1 MNELLAPCE
10 QNFFVLAADGAGH
23 FIGATQQ
30 TQNKKLLAMDVQSF
44 RQVHPEVELE
54 QSILGAI
61 LVDNRRL
68 ESISAQL
75 KSEEF
80 FDPLHQ
86 RTYETML
93 KVWEQGRGISA
104 QSLTALMRNDPG
116 LATLGVD
123 YFELLEAAAPAVT
136 NIKELARIVHEAAVR
151 RELLRIG
158 EELANGALEVDVD
171 RPPNA
176 QIEQAE
182 KALYAV
188 ALNSQYGEGALD
200 FHQAMRKTV
209 ELATKAAARGGRIS
223 GVTSGF
229 TEIDHLLGGL
239 QPSDLLI
246 LAGRPG
252 MGKTALGTNMAF
264 HCAQQYVQ
272 DLAQDA
278 EYPSGA
284 PVLFFS
290 LEMAAQQLS
299 ARILSEQSEIE
310 MWKIRNGR
318 FADSEWEKFVLTM
331 QKLSSLPLYIDDT
344 GGISIAQIAAR
355 ARRMKREK
363 NIGLIIIDYLQLV
376 EPSRRHDNRVQEIT
390 EVTKGLKT
398 LAKELNVPVL
408 ALSQLSRG
416 VDARDDKR
424 PILSDLRESGSI
436 EQDADVVMFVYR
448 EEYYL
453 KSREPDPGT
462 PEYTKWMDKLDHA
475 TNKAEVLVEK
485 HRHGATRA
493 IELVFEGSFTRFSN
507 KVDDSVVALRH

>member
-1 MNELLAPCE
+1 
-10 QNFFVLAADGAGH
+10 
-23 FIGATQQ
+23 
-30 TQNKKLLAMDVQSF
+30 MDVQSF
-44 RQVHPEVELE
+44 RQIHPETELE
-54 QSILGAI
+54 QSVLGSI

-68 ESISAQL
+68 EQISAAL
-75 KSEEF
+75 KAEEF
-80 FDPLHQ
+80 SDPFHQ
-86 RTYETML
+86 RVYETML
-93 KVWEQGRGISA
+93 RLWEQGRSVTA
-104 QSLTALMRNDPG
+104 QTLTALMRSDPG
-116 LATLGVD
+116 LKTLDMD
-123 YFELLEAAAPAVT
+123 YFGALAEAAPAIT
-136 NIKELARIVHEAAVR
+136 NIKEMARLIHEASVR

-158 EELANGALEVDVD
+158 EDLANGALEADVD
-171 RPPNA
+171 RPP
-176 QIEQAE
+176 QVLVETAE
-182 KALYAV
+182 KSLYAV
-188 ALNSQYGEGALD
+188 AQNSHYGEGAID
-200 FHQAMRKTV
+200 FHEALKRTI
-209 ELATKAAARGGRIS
+209 EGAERAISRGGRLS
-223 GVTSGF
+223 GFTSGF
-229 TEIDHLLGGL
+229 TDIDNLLGGL

-264 HCAQQYVQ
+264 HCAKAYVE
-272 DLAQDA
+272 DLENNA
-278 EYPSGA
+278 EFPRGA

-299 ARILSEQSEIE
+299 ARILSEQAEIE
-310 MWKIRNGR
+310 VWKIRNGK
-318 FADSEWEKFVLTM
+318 FSDTEWEKFVLTM
-331 QKLSSLPLYIDDT
+331 QELSSLPLYIDDS
-344 GGISIAQIAAR
+344 GGISIAQISAR

-398 LAKELNVPVL
+398 LAKELNIPVL

-424 PILSDLRESGSI
+424 PVLSDLRESGSI

-453 KSREPDPGT
+453 KSREPDAGT
-462 PEYTKWMDKLDHA
+462 PEHAKWMDKLDRA

-493 IELVFEGSFTRFSN
+493 IELTFEGSYTRFSN
-507 KVDDSVVALRH
+507 YAGDRDGPAAYQSTNSRALKREAIPASFVKSREELPLEKP

>member
-1 MNELLAPCE
+1 VA
-10 QNFFVLAADGAGH
+10 
-23 FIGATQQ
+23 
-30 TQNKKLLAMDVQSF
+30 
-44 RQVHPEVELE
+44 
-54 QSILGAI
+54 
-61 LVDNRRL
+61 
-68 ESISAQL
+68 
-75 KSEEF
+75 
-80 FDPLHQ
+80 
-86 RTYETML
+86 ETT
-93 KVWEQGRGISA
+93 K
-104 QSLTALMRNDPG
+104 
-116 LATLGVD
+116 
-123 YFELLEAAAPAVT
+123 
-136 NIKELARIVHEAAVR
+136 
-151 RELLRIG
+151 
-158 EELANGALEVDVD
+158 
-171 RPPNA
+171 
-176 QIEQAE
+176 
-182 KALYAV
+182 
-188 ALNSQYGEGALD
+188 YGEGAMD
-200 FHQAMRKTV
+200 FHEALRRTV
-209 ELATKAAARGGRIS
+209 EVAERAIARGGRIS

-229 TEIDHLLGGL
+229 TDIDNLLGGL

-264 HCAQQYVQ
+264 HCAKAY
-272 DLAQDA
+272 LADVETGA
-278 EYPSGA
+278 EYPRGG

-310 MWKIRNGR
+310 VWKIRNGK
-318 FADSEWEKFVLTM
+318 FSESEWEKFVLAM
-331 QKLSSLPLYIDDT
+331 QDLSTLPLYIDDT

-355 ARRMKREK
+355 ARRLKREK

-398 LAKELNVPVL
+398 LAKELNIPIL

-424 PILSDLRESGSI
+424 PVLSDLRESGSI

-453 KSREPDPGT
+453 KSREPDPGSA
-462 PEYTKWMDKLDHA
+462 EHAKWMEKLDRA
-475 TNKAEVLVEK
+475 TNRAEVLVEK

-507 KVDDSVVALRH
+507 MAEDQAAR